1 MSKIQT
7 LDEILAQMGKP
18 VCAKTSVF
26 DKTAKQTD
34 TNNTKPPAHQADKP
48 KKPFIKKSKNS
59 KANNNQTDTENLDKP
74 TYQNKYRTI
83 KPKKRK
89 KHQLPE
95 ITPTVKEDI
104 PMDDAMSKLLQDVAI
119 EPLTLPDK
127 EESRLRW
134 LAFYYLSRREL
145 SQKELRT
152 KLLNKDQDPDKVEA
166 LLTEFAEKGYQSDER
181 CAYMLIREAIRRGR
195 GKRHIMDSFYEH
207 GISLPH
213 SLDELIERA
222 DTDSLKDGTVL
233 DSDTASDSNSA
244 DDSIDWLK
252 LAIEARSKKYGDALP
267 TDPKDKARQLRFL
280 QYRGFEMDVCF
291 DALKMT
297 LQDLDER

>member
-1 MSKIQT
+1 MSKILT

-34 TNNTKPPAHQADKP
+34 T
-48 KKPFIKKSKNS
+48 
-59 KANNNQTDTENLDKP
+59 ENLDKP
-74 TYQNKYRTI
+74 TDQNKDRTT

-89 KHQLPE
+89 KYQLPE

-119 EPLTLPDK
+119 EPITLPDK

-207 GISLPH
+207 GISLPY
-213 SLDELIERA
+213 SLDELIEKA

-233 DSDTASDSNSA
+233 DSDTANDSNSA

-267 TDPKDKARQLRFL
+267 TDSKDKARQLRFL